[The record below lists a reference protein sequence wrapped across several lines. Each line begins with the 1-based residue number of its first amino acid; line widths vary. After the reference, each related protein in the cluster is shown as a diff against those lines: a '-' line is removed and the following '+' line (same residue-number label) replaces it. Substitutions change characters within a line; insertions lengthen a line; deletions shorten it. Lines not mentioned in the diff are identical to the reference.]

1 MEGVA
6 VDEGDS
12 RGRVHASAFERAGD
26 QDSVGLLVA
35 DTGSWA
41 VQCARASGCDSDTL
55 CLLVLVG
62 EVPAL
67 DALHRAW

>member
-41 VQCARASGCDSDTL
+41 VQCA
-55 CLLVLVG
+55 
-62 EVPAL
+62 
-67 DALHRAW
+67 